1 MSKILVIDDHGATR
15 LLLKRDLKLEGHE
28 VTLAKDGK
36 EGLDLAAQ
44 VRPALIICDWMMPN
58 VDGLE
63 VCRRI
68 KTDPGLA
75 STFFILLTSKGGL
88 ADRVQG
94 LDAGADDFLSKP
106 VDPLELLARVRAGLR
121 LYQSQRALTQA
132 NYQLSKTLQ
141 ELQQTQTQLIHS
153 EKMSSLGKM
162 VAGVAHEINNPITFI
177 YSNLA
182 YASSYVQDLIEF
194 ALLYRQQ
201 LDIEEISAK
210 AEAIELDFL
219 IDDLPDV
226 LNSMKTGAERIR
238 EIVLSLRNF
247 SRLDETGM
255 KAVDIHE
262 GLESTLL
269 ILHHRLENIQV
280 IKEYGKLTKVKCY
293 PGQVNQVF
301 LNILNN
307 AIDAIEDR
315 WTLGSPSLPGKDQCS
330 SDGCITIRT
339 LVDNQGIIIKI
350 SDNGTG
356 IAPENINRI
365 FDPFFTTK
373 PVGSGKGLGL
383 TTSYQIVVSKHGGQL
398 QCFSEL
404 GKGTEFAIVLPL
416 S

>member
-15 LLLKRDLKLEGHE
+15 LLLKRDLNLEGHE
-28 VTLAKDGK
+28 VSLAKDGK

-44 VRPALIICDWMMPN
+44 VRPALIICDWMMPL

-63 VCRRI
+63 VCRRV
-68 KTDPGLA
+68 KTDPELA
-75 STFFILLTSKGGL
+75 STFFILLTSKGEL

-132 NYQLSKTLQ
+132 NYQLSKTLE

-153 EKMSSLGKM
+153 EKMSSLGKL

-177 YSNLA
+177 YSNLT
-182 YASSYVQDLIEF
+182 YASSYARDLIEF

-201 LDIEEISAK
+201 SDLEEISAK

-219 IDDLPDV
+219 IEDLPEV
-226 LNSMKTGAERIR
+226 LDSMKNGAERIR

-255 KAVDIHE
+255 KAVDLHE
-262 GLESTLL
+262 GIESTLL
-269 ILHHRLENIQV
+269 ILHHRLENIQI
-280 IKEYGKLTKVKCY
+280 IKEYGNLPKVKCY
-293 PGQVNQVF
+293 PGQLNQVF
-301 LNILNN
+301 LNIFNN
-307 AIDAIEDR
+307 AIDALVSR
-315 WTLGSPSLPGKDQCS
+315 CTLGSLSHQGKDSFSC
-330 SDGCITIRT
+330 DGCITIRT
-339 LVDNQGIIIKI
+339 LVDKQGVAIKI

-356 IAPENINRI
+356 IAPENIKHI

-383 TTSYQIVVSKHGGQL
+383 TTSYQIVVEKHGGKL

-404 GKGTEFAIVLPL
+404 GKGTEFAIALPL
-416 S
+416 R

>member
-28 VTLAKDGK
+28 VTLAADGSK
-36 EGLDLAAQ
+36 GLNLAAR
-44 VRPALIICDWMMPN
+44 VRPALIICDWMMPI

-63 VCRRI
+63 VCRRV
-68 KTDPGLA
+68 KTDPELA
-75 STFFILLTSKGGL
+75 STFFILLTSKGEL

-106 VDPLELLARVRAGLR
+106 VDSSELLARVRAGLR

-132 NYQLSKTLQ
+132 NHQLSKTLQ

-153 EKMSSLGKM
+153 EKMSSLGKL

-201 LDIEEISAK
+201 SDLEEISTK

-219 IDDLPDV
+219 IEDLPDV
-226 LNSMKTGAERIR
+226 FNSMTTGAERIR

-255 KAVDIHE
+255 KTVDIHE

-280 IKEYGKLTKVKCY
+280 IKEYGDLPKVTCY
-293 PGQVNQVF
+293 PGQLNQVF

-307 AIDAIEDR
+307 AIDAIE
-315 WTLGSPSLPGKDQCS
+315 SHCSLAGTSLQGKDQFRC
-330 SDGCITIRT
+330 DGCITIRT
-339 LVDNQGIIIKI
+339 LVDNQGIAIKI

-356 IAPENINRI
+356 IAPANINRI

-383 TTSYQIVVSKHGGQL
+383 TTSYQIVVDKHGGQL

-404 GKGTEFAIVLPL
+404 GQGTSFAIALPL
-416 S
+416 R